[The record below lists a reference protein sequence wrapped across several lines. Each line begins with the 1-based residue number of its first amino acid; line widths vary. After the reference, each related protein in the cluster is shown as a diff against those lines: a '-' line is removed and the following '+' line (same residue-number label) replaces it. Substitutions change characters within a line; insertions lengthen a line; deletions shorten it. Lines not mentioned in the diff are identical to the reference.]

1 MQTIFKHSKK
11 DAFLIGQT
19 ILVLLT
25 AIVMASLDLNVWWNL
40 FIAPFHVML
49 ILSMQNTSLHHHTHW
64 ATFDKKIFN
73 NVYELLLAASAGL
86 SPQVYRI
93 VHSVHHKYVNDSPV
107 NGNTKDGISVFAKGI
122 NGEVENAWKFC
133 FRRAVIAWTIPW
145 KYVLC
150 QIWQPERVKLPMI
163 NYILWRR
170 EQFAFITFIV
180 FLFSLNFIYGLWFL
194 FVISFAA
201 CFLNYAWHYGEH
213 YGSYHHRGDTT
224 QDSVGIYN
232 KWYNI
237 FCFNSG
243 LHQEHHHRPGV
254 HWTKLSEI
262 TPVLPAGRVIANG
275 MHIFNV
281 PWKKDFKALLVKS

>member
-1 MQTIFKHSKK
+1 MKIFKHSKK
-11 DAFLIGQT
+11 DAFLIVQT
-19 ILVLLT
+19 ILVLST

-49 ILSMQNTSLHHHTHW
+49 ILIMQNTSLHHHTHW

-73 NVYELLLAASAGL
+73 NVYELLLSASAGS
-86 SPQVYRI
+86 SPQVYRL

-107 NGNTKDGISVFAKGI
+107 NKNTKDVISVFAKGI

-133 FRRAVIAWTIPW
+133 FRRAVIAWTNPW
-145 KYVLC
+145 KYVLY
-150 QIWQPERVKLPMI
+150 QIWQPGRHKLPMV

-170 EQFAFITFIV
+170 EQFAFVAFIV
-180 FLFSLNFIYGLWFL
+180 FLFFLNFMYGLWFL

-201 CFLNYAWHYGEH
+201 HFLNYAWHYGEH

-232 KWYNI
+232 QWYNI

-254 HWTKLSEI
+254 HWAKLSEI
-262 TPVLPAGRVIANG
+262 TPVLPAGRTIANG

-281 PWKKDFKALLVKS
+281 PWYTDCKKLFKL